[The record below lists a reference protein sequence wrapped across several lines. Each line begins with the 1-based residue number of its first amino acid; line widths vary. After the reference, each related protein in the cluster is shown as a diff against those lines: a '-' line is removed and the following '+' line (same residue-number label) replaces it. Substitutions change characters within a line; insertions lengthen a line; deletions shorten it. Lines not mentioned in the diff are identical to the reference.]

1 MIRKKLKVLLGPKIT
16 KSVVQ
21 IRDAVYNAVSGLF
34 PMQREI
40 ILESHPDF
48 TCNTFEL
55 YRYMIKQGVN
65 KDHRIT
71 WITDGSSELKE
82 MAENVGFL
90 DFNPKG
96 FKDRLR
102 FYIHCNRASVC
113 ITSNRHLSKKRM
125 SKKQVNVYLDH
136 GSQLKSLLNE
146 DGSRKELWCDYM
158 ICQSEFFV
166 PYNVEQYTLRKD
178 QVICTGLP
186 RNDQLFRKY
195 DSIHRL
201 LGNRSDY
208 GKVIIWVPTF
218 RQHMDNVRIDC
229 SHDYPLGLSILN
241 SEEDAL
247 RLNETLKDKN
257 VLLIIKPH
265 PAQSLDV
272 IKSFDLSNIVFIYNS
287 DLAAQDIQ
295 TNELLAQ
302 TDAMITDYSSIY
314 YDYLLLHR
322 PIAITLDDFDDYN
335 RDKGFVFDDPLEVL
349 KGAYIYDLNDFC
361 AFVADV
367 ANGID
372 RAKEDREEIC
382 DKLHTFQDD
391 KSSMRVF
398 EFIMKEEK
406 KRFG

>member
-1 MIRKKLKVLLGPKIT
+1 MILFCAILLAASNAPRIGMAVGFCNSIYDY
-16 KSVVQ
+16 KS
-21 IRDAVYNAVSGLF
+21 DSF
-34 PMQREI
+34 
-40 ILESHPDF
+40 F
-48 TCNTFEL
+48 
-55 YRYMIKQGVN
+55 QGRPIV
-65 KDHRIT
+65 
-71 WITDGSSELKE
+71 KE

-302 TDAMITDYSSIY
+302 TDAMIT
-314 YDYLLLHR
+314 LT
-322 PIAITLDDFDDYN
+322 A
-335 RDKGFVFDDPLEVL
+335 
-349 KGAYIYDLNDFC
+349 
-361 AFVADV
+361 
-367 ANGID
+367 
-372 RAKEDREEIC
+372 
-382 DKLHTFQDD
+382 
-391 KSSMRVF
+391 
-398 EFIMKEEK
+398 
-406 KRFG
+406 